1 MRLTN
6 LSPLMSLIFGILI
19 LLNPKLLSLLV
30 AIYLILN
37 GLLGLGILR
46 LG

>member
-1 MRLTN
+1 MKLVN
-6 LSPLMSLIFGILI
+6 ISPLMSLIFGVLI

-30 AIYLILN
+30 AIYMILT
-37 GLLGLGILR
+37 GLLGLGILK